1 MSALHAASPSREL
14 MQRAID
20 LASESARGLGGP
32 FGALVVRAGE
42 VVACGTNQVTATSDP
57 TAHAEIVAIRAA
69 CAKLGTFSLAGC
81 EVYASCEPCP
91 MCLAALYWA
100 RVDRVVH
107 ACTRADAARAGFDDQ
122 FLYDELERAPGQRKL
137 ALVPFLRDE
146 GLTAFEAW
154 LANSGRVPY

>member
-1 MSALHAASPSREL
+1 

-20 LASESARGLGGP
+20 LAAASARGGGGP
-32 FGALVVRAGE
+32 FGALVVRGGE
-42 VVACGTNQVTATSDP
+42 VVASGTNQVTSANDP

-107 ACTRADAARAGFDDQ
+107 ACTRTDAARAGFDDQ
-122 FLYDELERAPGQRKL
+122 FLYDELERPPARRKL
-137 ALVPFLRDE
+137 ALIPFLRDE
-146 GLTAFEAW
+146 GLAAFEAW
-154 LANSGRVPY
+154 IANAGRVHY